1 MPRQSDCTLQPHNA
15 AAGFPRS
22 LTLARNAP
30 RFPNKNPPRERR
42 ASKGDGNFGTLS
54 SLPSTPTLLPQQ
66 PGIPNAVPG
75 FFSFFQLFSIRNLFY
90 WKINPIFL
98 LRNTASFS
106 SFSLK
111 ISLPSIKTFPESGRS
126 NPPSI

>member
-30 RFPNKNPPRERR
+30 RFPNKNHPRKKQ
-42 ASKGDGNFGTLS
+42 ASKGDDNFGTLS
-54 SLPSTPTLLPQQ
+54 SLSSTPTLLPQQ

-75 FFSFFQLFSIRNLFY
+75 FFSLFNY
-90 WKINPIFL
+90 
-98 LRNTASFS
+98 
-106 SFSLK
+106 
-111 ISLPSIKTFPESGRS
+111 FPLEICFIGK
-126 NPPSI
+126 